1 MDNTPVFEPDL
12 YIIPKQVMKDR
23 NLRPLDKEIFA
34 IVYWLDKMNPNTN
47 QGCFASNK
55 TIAKIVGS
63 STSGVANGLVR
74 LNKAGHIQILTDDN
88 NHRVSMKAMV
98 FMSGNQT
105 LDVGGGYSNEYGGV
119 THMSN
124 RTNNTKNNIYV
135 DSASSKKD
143 NDADK
148 EQIDKLYLGYLINF
162 VIDKDDY
169 HLSSKER
176 RLEILDKAKNKYRLT
191 EKRRAKVASRLK
203 DAGYDMIKQAI
214 INCSKSDFHRGDS
227 EKSNGWKAGLDWI
240 CNSYEKV
247 EEWANRNEQS

>member
-1 MDNTPVFEPDL
+1 M
-12 YIIPKQVMKDR
+12 
-23 NLRPLDKEIFA
+23 
-34 IVYWLDKMNPNTN
+34 
-47 QGCFASNK
+47 
-55 TIAKIVGS
+55 
-63 STSGVANGLVR
+63 
-74 LNKAGHIQILTDDN
+74 
-88 NHRVSMKAMV
+88 
-98 FMSGNQT
+98 
-105 LDVGGGYSNEYGGV
+105 
-119 THMSN
+119 
-124 RTNNTKNNIYV
+124 
-135 DSASSKKD
+135 
-143 NDADK
+143 
-148 EQIDKLYLGYLINF
+148 INF
-162 VIDKDDY
+162 IIDKDDY